1 MVEFALLLP
10 LFLVVIFLSVDFG
23 VGLTRWVIL
32 TNATREGARLAVTGV
47 SSNEIAIKTAT
58 TSSGLVDSGDVT
70 VNYIDAS
77 GNAVVGDKGDSVVVE
92 AKYEYELIT
101 PLKVFL
107 SLGFDSLSLTSCT
120 NMRMEVTASAA
131 FDDGITRC

>member
-1 MVEFALLLP
+1 MTPKSNNRRQRGQAMVEFALLLP

-92 AKYEYELIT
+92 AKYEYQLIT
-101 PLKVFL
+101 PL
-107 SLGFDSLSLTSCT
+107 
-120 NMRMEVTASAA
+120 
-131 FDDGITRC
+131 